1 MPRWSDIVMYVRV
14 FSRGGQRIWLLAA
27 FVCTAC
33 FTGCG
38 SRSSEWE
45 PPAQL
50 SELGLFTGN
59 GSTQEPA
66 EGVVPYDLTTPLFS
80 DYASKYRVIKL
91 PEGASATYDA
101 EDSFAFP
108 VGTLIGKTFAY
119 PADMR
124 DPAKGERLLETRV
137 LFHRPEGWVGFAYV
151 WNDDQTDA
159 TLKIAGATMDVSWI
173 HQDGQERSL
182 EYLVPNANQCKG
194 CHKWKD
200 NKFLPIGPKAR
211 YLNKD
216 FVYKD
221 KTENQLVHWTRL
233 GALSGAPEPEEA
245 PRLAVWDDES
255 SGTVEER
262 ARAWMEVNCAHCH
275 NPLGPAR
282 NSGLDLMASQHDPFK
297 YGVFKPPVAAG
308 RGSAGSIYGIVP
320 GKPDESILIHRIEST
335 KLDVM
340 MPELGRRTVHEE
352 GVALV
357 RDWIAQ
363 MPTSDDA
370 ASLE

>member
-1 MPRWSDIVMYVRV
+1 MHARV
-14 FSRGGQRIWLLAA
+14 FQSGGQRWWLLAV
-27 FVCTAC
+27 FLCTGCLA
-33 FTGCG
+33 GCG

-45 PPAQL
+45 PPSLL

-59 GSTQEPA
+59 GSTQQPA
-66 EGVVPYDLTTPLFS
+66 KGVIPYDLTTPLFS
-80 DYASKYRVIKL
+80 DYASKYRFVKL
-91 PEGASATYDA
+91 PQGGSAKYDE

-119 PADMR
+119 PLDAR
-124 DPAKGERLLETRV
+124 NPEKGERLLETRV
-137 LFHRPEGWVGFAYV
+137 IFHRPEGWVGFAYV
-151 WNDDQTDA
+151 WNDEQTEA
-159 TLKIAGATMDVSWI
+159 TLKVAGAMLDVSWL
-173 HQDGQERSL
+173 QDDGKQQSL
-182 EYLVPNANQCKG
+182 DYLVPNANQCKG

-200 NKFLPIGPKAR
+200 DKFLPIGPKAR

-221 KTENQLVHWTRL
+221 GSENQLAHWTRL
-233 GALSGAPEPEEA
+233 GALTGAPEPEAA
-245 PRLAVWDDES
+245 PRLAVWDDET
-255 SGTVEER
+255 SGTVEQR
-262 ARAWMEVNCAHCH
+262 ARAWLEINCAHCH
-275 NPLGPAR
+275 NPGGPAR

-320 GKPDESILIHRIEST
+320 GKPDESILIHRISST

-340 MPELGRRTVHEE
+340 MPELGRRLVHKE

-357 RDWIAQ
+357 RDWISQ
-363 MPTSDDA
+363 MQENADSSAVP
-370 ASLE
+370 